1 MRTHALGHTLATV
14 LTATAALLAV
24 AHAQQGPPPEPPA
37 VTAADRAAIVEDL
50 LKGLAETYVF
60 PDVAEKMSRHLRE
73 RLAAGAY
80 DGTAT
85 LRDFCERLTEDLQ
98 SISHDK
104 HLRVFW
110 APRRPDEGESEAAAK
125 ERRARELAEMERE
138 NFCFEKLERLPGN
151 IGYLKFNCFA
161 SADVAGATAVAAMNF
176 LGHSDALIFDLRDN
190 GGGDPTMIQLI
201 TSYLLAEPK
210 HLNSFYIRKS
220 GATDQ
225 FWSHAYVAGP
235 RLPDAPVFVLTSS
248 RTFSGAEEFCYN
260 LKNLKRGTIVG
271 ETTGGGAHP
280 VEAYRVKNYPVV
292 ATLPFGR
299 AINPISGTN
308 WEGTGVAPD
317 IAVPAAAALDT
328 AHVKALEAL
337 AERAGDEEGKR
348 ALVWL
353 REGLQAA
360 LAPFAM
366 SDAALLAYVGDYGP
380 RRVTLENGVLY
391 YQREGRP
398 RFRLVPMAD
407 ALFVAPDL
415 DYFRVGFERDAKGK
429 VVRIVGRYD
438 DGHRDTNDR
447 TAP

>member
-1 MRTHALGHTLATV
+1 MRTHAFGRTLVTALTVAATM
-14 LTATAALLAV
+14 LAAA
-24 AHAQQGPPPEPPA
+24 AAQQGPPPESPPVA
-37 VTAADRAAIVEDL
+37 AADRAAIVEDL
-50 LKGLAETYVF
+50 LKGLNETYVF
-60 PDVAEKMSRHLRE
+60 PDVAETMSRHVRE

-80 DGTAT
+80 DGAAT

-98 SISHDK
+98 SVSHDK

-110 APRRPDEGESEAAAK
+110 APRRPDEGDGEAAAK
-125 ERRARELAEMERE
+125 ERREREIAEMERD
-138 NFCFEKLERLPGN
+138 NFCFEKIARLPGN
-151 IGYLKFNCFA
+151 IGYLKLNCFA
-161 SADVAGATAVAAMNF
+161 PADAGGATAVAAMNF

-201 TSYLLAEPK
+201 TSYLFAEPK

-225 FWSHAYVAGP
+225 FWSHAYVPGP

-248 RTFSGAEEFCYN
+248 YTFSGAEEFSYN

-280 VEAYRVKNYPVV
+280 VDAYRVKGYPVV
-292 ATLPFGR
+292 AMLPFGR
-299 AINPISGTN
+299 AVNPISGTN

-328 AHVKALEAL
+328 ARVKALEAL
-337 AERAGDEEGKR
+337 AERAPDEARKR

-353 REGLQAA
+353 REGLQAT
-360 LAPFAM
+360 LAPFAVTE
-366 SDAALLAYVGDYGP
+366 AALRAYAGSYGP
-380 RRVTLENGVLY
+380 RRITLENGALY

-398 RFRLVPMAD
+398 KFPLVPMAD
-407 ALFVAPDL
+407 ALFVAPDA
-415 DYFRVGFERDAKGK
+415 DYFRIAFERDAKGK
-429 VVRIVGRYD
+429 VVRIVGIYE
-438 DGHRDTNDR
+438 DGRRDGNDR
-447 TAP
+447 AAP